1 MNCEQMKE
9 LESPG
14 ENKEKDTAYFDM
26 NIMPLL
32 SRIMENRKEIKQ

>member
-14 ENKEKDTAYFDM
+14 ENNEKDTAYSDM

-32 SRIMENRKEIKQ
+32 VRIMENRKEIKQ